1 VLVLE
6 HAGVCLPRQ
15 YRTFAGVAHGR
26 QTHRFF
32 EKLITGGF
40 ATTDLSAPAHA
51 GGSTTSSTSRGTGC

>member
-1 VLVLE
+1 MTARAAPAAIEASGFTARQARFQVLVLE

-32 EKLITGGF
+32 E
-40 ATTDLSAPAHA
+40 
-51 GGSTTSSTSRGTGC
+51 